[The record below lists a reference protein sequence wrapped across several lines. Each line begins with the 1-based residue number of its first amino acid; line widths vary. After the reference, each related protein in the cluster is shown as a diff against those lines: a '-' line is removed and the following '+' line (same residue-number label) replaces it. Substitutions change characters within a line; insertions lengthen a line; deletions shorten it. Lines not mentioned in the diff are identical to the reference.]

1 MTATASRRAT
11 FKQSDATRALRA
23 AQKAGMKPS
32 GYKIDPSG
40 AIIVMLHDGAP
51 LRAVQTPPVSGK
63 RAHKPDSGYSAF
75 GRCCALR

>member
-1 MTATASRRAT
+1 MTAAASRRAT

-40 AIIVMLHDGAP
+40 AIIVMLHDG
-51 LRAVQTPPVSGK
+51 TPSQHANSNPWDDELM
-63 RAHKPDSGYSAF
+63 P
-75 GRCCALR
+75 